1 MRWIRRLYD
10 WVLHWAETP
19 YGTPALILLAFSE
32 SSFFPVP
39 PDVLLIALVF
49 ARRDR
54 AFYYATVC
62 TVGSVVGGMFGYY
75 LGHEFFGIVNQIVA
89 LVVGKSLW
97 YGVAHEGARVVTE
110 VGFTFYSYP
119 AGSPYA
125 SDTSVFLRV
134 KDLYDQNAFLAVF
147 TAAFT
152 PIPYKV
158 FTVAGGYFG
167 IPFMTLVVA
176 SILGRAGRFF
186 GVSTLLWMF
195 GPPVKRFVE
204 KYFDL
209 LSIVFVVMIVL
220 GFLAMKY
227 LF

>member
-1 MRWIRRLYD
+1 MHLVRRLYD
-10 WVLHWAETP
+10 WVLHWAHTP

-49 ARRDR
+49 ARRSR
-54 AFYYATVC
+54 AFYYATIC
-62 TVGSVVGGMFGYY
+62 TLASVVGGMFGYY
-75 LGHEFFGIVNQIVA
+75 LGHEFFGVVSRIVA
-89 LVVGKSLW
+89 FIVGKGTW
-97 YGVAHEGARVVTE
+97 YGVAHEGARVVRE
-110 VGFTFYSYP
+110 AGFIFYGYP
-119 AGSPYA
+119 SGSPYW
-125 SDTSVFLRV
+125 SDSSVFLKV

-158 FTVAGGYFG
+158 FTIAGGYFG
-167 IPFMTLVVA
+167 IPFMTLVTA
-176 SILGRAGRFF
+176 SVLGRAGRFF
-186 GVSTLLWMF
+186 CVSTLLWIF

-209 LSIVFVVMIVL
+209 LSIVFVVLMVL